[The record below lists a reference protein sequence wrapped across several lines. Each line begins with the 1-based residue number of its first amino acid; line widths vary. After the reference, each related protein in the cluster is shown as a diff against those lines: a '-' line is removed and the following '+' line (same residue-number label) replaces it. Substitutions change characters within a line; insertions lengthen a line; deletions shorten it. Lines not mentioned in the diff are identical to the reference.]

1 MVKKEKEIKVEE
13 LTDKIKKNSGLVL
26 TEYQGLTVAEI
37 SELRSQL
44 RNIKCEYTVVKNTLS
59 RIALKNAGLE
69 DFAKYF
75 EGPTAIAIENGDPV
89 APAKVLVNFA
99 KTHTKLK
106 IKAGVIENKVITLND
121 IKVLSELPSKEV
133 LIAKLLGTLQAPITG
148 LVNVLAANLRS
159 IVNVLDAIKKQKDSV
174 KG

>member
-1 MVKKEKEIKVEE
+1 MVKKEKELKVEE
-13 LTDKIKKNSGLVL
+13 LTNKIKKNSGIVL

-59 RIALKNAGLE
+59 RLALKNAGLD
-69 DFAKYF
+69 DFSKYF

-89 APAKVLVNFA
+89 APAKILMNFA
-99 KTHTKLK
+99 KTHAKLK
-106 IKAGVIENKVITLND
+106 IKAGVLDNKVISSNE

-133 LIAKLLGTLQAPITG
+133 LIAKLLGTFQAPISN
-148 LVNVLAANLRS
+148 LVNVLAANIRS
-159 IVNVLDAIKKQKDSV
+159 IVNVLDAIKKKQK
-174 KG
+174 

>member
-1 MVKKEKEIKVEE
+1 MVKKEKELKVEE
-13 LTDKIKKNSGLVL
+13 LTNKIKRNSGIVL

-69 DFAKYF
+69 DFSKYF
-75 EGPTAIAIENGDPV
+75 EGPTAITIENGDPV
-89 APAKVLVNFA
+89 APAKILMNFA
-99 KTHTKLK
+99 KTHAKLK
-106 IKAGVIENKVITLND
+106 IKAGVLENRVISASE

-133 LIAKLLGTLQAPITG
+133 LIAKLLGTIQAPISK
-148 LVNVLAANLRS
+148 LVNVLAANIRS
-159 IVNVLDAIKKQKDSV
+159 IVNVLDAIKKKQS
-174 KG
+174 